1 MAKKKVVEAPIIEN
15 INNTAL
21 DELMGER
28 FGIYAKDVIQ
38 ERAIP
43 DARDGLK
50 PVQRRIIFDMAITGN
65 TIDKPTKKSAHI
77 VGDVMGKYH
86 PHGDA
91 SIYDALAH
99 LSQNWRL
106 RYPLVDF
113 QGNNGSMDGD
123 EPAAPRYTE
132 ARLSAIS
139 NELVR
144 DLDMETVDMEL
155 TYDDSSKEPTV
166 LPSYFPNLF
175 ANGSTGIAVGIAT
188 EIPPHNLK
196 EINNAI
202 IYRIRHP
209 KCTTENLLAYVPGP
223 DFPTGGIVYEG
234 EGLKSIYLTGRGH
247 IDIAS
252 KTEIID
258 KEGEKQIII
267 TEIPY
272 GVIKSKLVFQIDKLR
287 HDKVVAGIDEVR
299 DETDKTG
306 LRIAIDLKDN
316 AKPEALLKYLM
327 NKTDLRCGYSANMVA
342 IVDQRPKT
350 MTLLSYCDCY
360 IAHRS
365 DVVTRRSRF
374 LLTKEENRLAIV
386 EGLIK
391 AVSVL
396 DQVVMIIRKSKDKA
410 DSKKNLSEAF
420 GFSEP
425 QAEAIVMMPLYKLSH
440 TDIVTLENERDS
452 LNKDIAYL
460 KDLLSDHA
468 KILDVIV
475 NNLKEISKKYGDERR
490 TSIQNGDAIDLNVD
504 KRDLIA
510 EEDTHLV
517 VSHDGY
523 LKRSSVKSF
532 VGSGGN
538 NGAKPG
544 KKPGDVLIYN
554 GLVKT
559 TDYLFGFT
567 NKGNYVYIPV
577 NEVKEAKW
585 NDIGGHMNAIV
596 SLSPDEK
603 VVRCFAI
610 RSFRDDLN
618 VVLLTKRAQI
628 KRIKLSAFPVARNS
642 KPVSAIKLSGIT
654 DELVDVS
661 ISSGNS
667 SLLVMGNNG
676 LGVVYNENEIPLTN
690 PRSGGI
696 KAGNFRGADAA
707 ALLSFAPNEKEKVLL
722 LTDRGH
728 TRVVDASKIEITSRL
743 KKSTVL
749 FNSFKSEP
757 HTLIYA
763 KKAEDLE
770 APFVINTILGN
781 GEEYKAT
788 FTDFYLTP
796 ADKYAKR
803 PENFPSK
810 DKIVLVEKEDY
821 DRIDENTVS
830 YEPSIVNRSLED
842 IQEPSIS
849 SKDSFEQI
857 SLFNDGGNEFA
868 DDDDSNDV
876 IVTPVDNASD
886 SSDNDDNPVRINP
899 LDDEDE

>member
-1 MAKKKVVEAPIIEN
+1 MAKKKIIEAPIVEN

-21 DELMGER
+21 DELMGDR

-50 PVQRRIIFDMAITGN
+50 PVQRRIVFDMAITGN

-144 DLDMETVDMEL
+144 DLDMSTVDMEL
-155 TYDDSSKEPTV
+155 TYDDSLKEPTV
-166 LPSYFPNLF
+166 LPAFFPNLF

-196 EINNAI
+196 EIISAV

-209 KCTTENLLAYVPGP
+209 KCAPENLLSCVPGP
-223 DFPTGGIVYEG
+223 DFPTGGIVYESD
-234 EGLKSIYLTGRGH
+234 GLKSIYLTGRGH

-267 TEIPY
+267 TEIPF
-272 GVIKSKLVFQIDKLR
+272 GVVKSKLVFQIDKLR
-287 HDKVVAGIDEVR
+287 HDKTVAGIEEVR

-316 AKPEALLKYLM
+316 AKPQALLNFLM

-350 MTLLSYCDCY
+350 MTLVSYCDCY
-360 IAHRS
+360 IAHQC
-365 DVVTRRSRF
+365 DVIARRSRF
-374 LLTKEENRLAIV
+374 LLNKNESRLSIV

-396 DQVVMIIRKSKDKA
+396 DEVVSIIRKSKDKA
-410 DSKKNLSEAF
+410 DSKHNLMERF

-425 QAEAIVMMPLYKLSH
+425 QVEAIVMMPLYKLSH
-440 TDIVTLENERDS
+440 TDIVTLENERHT
-452 LNKDIAYL
+452 LNNDISYL
-460 KDLLSDHA
+460 KGLLSDHG

-490 TSIQNGDAIDLNVD
+490 TSIQDANGMVTSVD

-517 VSHDGY
+517 VSRDGY

-544 KKPGDVLIYN
+544 KKPGDVIIFN
-554 GLVKT
+554 ALVKT
-559 TDYLFGFT
+559 TDYLLGFT
-567 NKGNYVYIPV
+567 NKGNYVYLPV
-577 NEVKEAKW
+577 NEIKEAKW
-585 NDIGGHMNAIV
+585 NDIGGHMNTMV

-603 VVRCFAI
+603 IVVCFGI
-610 RSFRDDLN
+610 KKFRDDLN
-618 VVLLTKRAQI
+618 AILLTKLGQI
-628 KRIKLSAFPVARNS
+628 KRIKLSSFPVVRNT
-642 KPVSAIKLSGIT
+642 KPISAIKLSGIS
-654 DELVDVS
+654 DELVDAV
-661 ISSGNS
+661 ISSGNG
-667 SLLVMGNNG
+667 SLLVMGENG
-676 LGVVYNENEIPLTN
+676 LAVAYNENEIPLTN
-690 PRSGGI
+690 TKSGGI
-696 KAGNFRGADAA
+696 KSGNFRGANAA
-707 ALLSFAPNEKEKVLL
+707 CLLAFSPNEKEKIIL
-722 LTDRGH
+722 LTDRAH
-728 TRVVDASKIEITSRL
+728 TRVMDASKIEISSRL
-743 KKSTVL
+743 KKATSL
-749 FNSFKSEP
+749 FNCFKSEP
-757 HTLIYA
+757 HSLLFA
-763 KKAEDLE
+763 KKVGDMVP
-770 APFVINTILGN
+770 PFVLQTVLDS
-781 GEEYKAT
+781 GEPYKIT
-788 FTDFYLTP
+788 YPDFYLTP
-796 ADKYAKR
+796 TDKYAKH
-803 PENFPSK
+803 PDGFSIK
-810 DKIVLVEKEDY
+810 DKVALVEKEGNV
-821 DRIDENTVS
+821 RIDEKTISYAPPVENTS
-830 YEPSIVNRSLED
+830 EKAERID
-842 IQEPSIS
+842 
-849 SKDSFEQI
+849 KASFEQLP
-857 SLFNDGGNEFA
+857 LFNESSFA
-868 DDDDSNDV
+868 DDDDTNDV
-876 IVTPVDNASD
+876 VATPVDFN
-886 SSDNDDNPVRINP
+886 NDLSNNKDDKKDFELKINP
-899 LDDEDE
+899 FDEDE

>member
-1 MAKKKVVEAPIIEN
+1 MAKKKVEEAPIIEN
-15 INNTAL
+15 ISLTAM

-50 PVQRRIIFDMAITGN
+50 PVQRRIVFDMAITGN

-202 IYRIRHP
+202 IYRIKHP
-209 KCTTENLLAYVPGP
+209 TCSAEDLLSYVPGP
-223 DFPTGGIVYEG
+223 DFPTGGIIYES

-247 IDIAS
+247 IDISS
-252 KTEIID
+252 KAEIVD
-258 KEGEKQIII
+258 GEDGKQIII

-287 HDKVVAGIDEVR
+287 HDKTVAGIEEVR

-316 AKPEALLKYLM
+316 AKPESLLKYLM
-327 NKTDLRCGYSANMVA
+327 SKTDMRCGYSANMVA
-342 IVDQRPKT
+342 IVDRRPQT

-360 IAHRS
+360 ISHQS
-365 DVVTRRSRF
+365 DVITRRSRF
-374 LLTKEENRLAIV
+374 LLNKEESRLSIV

-391 AVSVL
+391 AVSIL
-396 DQVVMIIRKSKDKA
+396 DEVVAIIRKSRDKA
-410 DSKKNLSEAF
+410 DSKANLEATF

-440 TDIVTLENERDS
+440 TDIVTLENERDT
-452 LNKDIAYL
+452 LKKDIDYL
-460 KDLLSDHA
+460 KSLLADHSA
-468 KILDVIV
+468 ILDVIIA
-475 NNLKEISKKYGDERR
+475 NLKEISKKYGDERK
-490 TSIQNGDAIDLNVD
+490 TKIESASGLDLSVD

-517 VSHDGY
+517 VSKDGY
-523 LKRSSVKSF
+523 IKRSTVKSF

-544 KKPGDVLIYN
+544 TKPGDVIVYHA
-554 GLVKT
+554 LVKT
-559 TDYLFGFT
+559 TDYLLGFT
-567 NKGNYVYIPV
+567 SKGNYVYIPI
-577 NEVKEAKW
+577 NEVKEVKW
-585 NDIGGHMNAIV
+585 NDIGGHINAMV
-596 SLSPDEK
+596 SISPDEK
-603 VVRCFAI
+603 IVRCFAVKK
-610 RSFRDDLN
+610 FRDDLFIA
-618 VVLLTKRAQI
+618 LLSKRGQI
-628 KRIKLSAFPVARNS
+628 KRIRLSSFPLVRNS
-642 KPVSAIKLSGIT
+642 KPVSAMKLSGLT
-654 DELVDVS
+654 DSLVDVTLT
-661 ISSGNS
+661 SGNS
-667 SLLVMGNNG
+667 NLLVMGNNG
-676 LGVVYNENEIPLTN
+676 LAVFYNENEIPVTN

-696 KAGNFRGADAA
+696 KAGNFKGADASC
-707 ALLSFAPNEKEKVLL
+707 LLAFAPEEKSKILL
-722 LTDRGH
+722 ITDRAY
-728 TRVVDASKIEITSRL
+728 TCVSDISRIPLSSRL
-743 KKSTVL
+743 KKATTL
-749 FNSFKSEP
+749 FNSFKNEP
-757 HTLIYA
+757 HALFSA
-763 KKAEDLE
+763 FKVGNKE
-770 APFVINTILGN
+770 APISYNAVLSS
-781 GEEYKAT
+781 GESYVAT
-788 FTDFYLTP
+788 FADLYLTP
-796 ADKYAKR
+796 AEKYAKR
-803 PENFPSK
+803 P
-810 DKIVLVEKEDY
+810 DKFLVK
-821 DRIDENTVS
+821 DRIVSLGREDDDRVDESIVS
-830 YEPSIVNRSLED
+830 YAPPVKEEEVTDPVESIKSEED
-842 IQEPSIS
+842 
-849 SKDSFEQI
+849 DFEQI
-857 SLFNDGGNEFA
+857 SLFDEEEETDKASEEGSA
-868 DDDDSNDV
+868 DEAISL
-876 IVTPVDNASD
+876 
-886 SSDNDDNPVRINP
+886 NP
-899 LDDEDE
+899 LDEDE

>member
-1 MAKKKVVEAPIIEN
+1 MAKKKIVEAPIIEN

-209 KCTTENLLAYVPGP
+209 KCRADDLLSYVPGP
-223 DFPTGGIVYEG
+223 DFPTGGIIYES

-252 KTEIID
+252 KAEIID

-350 MTLLSYCDCY
+350 MTLVSYCDCY
-360 IAHRS
+360 IAHQS

-396 DQVVMIIRKSKDKA
+396 DRVVTIIRKSKDKA
-410 DSKKNLSEAF
+410 DSKKNLSDAF
-420 GFSEP
+420 GFTEP

-460 KDLLSDHA
+460 RDLLSDRT
-468 KILDVIV
+468 KILDAIV

-517 VSHDGY
+517 VSRDGY

-538 NGAKPG
+538 NGTKPG

-577 NEVKEAKW
+577 NDVKEAKW

-596 SLSPDEK
+596 ALSPDEK
-603 VVRCFAI
+603 IIRCFAI
-610 RSFRDDLN
+610 KTFRDDLN
-618 VVLLTKRAQI
+618 VTLLTKRAQI
-628 KRIKLSAFPVARNS
+628 KRIKLSAFPVVRNS
-642 KPVSAIKLSGIT
+642 KPVQAIKLSGIT
-654 DELVDVS
+654 DELVDVA

-728 TRVVDASKIEITSRL
+728 TRVVDASKIEVTSRL

-749 FNSFKSEP
+749 FNTFKSEP
-757 HTLIYA
+757 HALVYA
-763 KKAEDLE
+763 RKVDGLE
-770 APFVINTILGN
+770 APFVINTVLEN

-788 FTDFYLTP
+788 FADFYLTP
-796 ADKYAKR
+796 IDKYAKR

-810 DKIVLVEKEDY
+810 DKISLVEKEDY
-821 DRIDENTVS
+821 DRIDEKTIS
-830 YEPSIVNRSLED
+830 YEPSIANAPLVGT
-842 IQEPSIS
+842 QEPSS
-849 SKDSFEQI
+849 SCKDSFEQI
-857 SLFNDGGNEFA
+857 SLFNDSGNEFA
-868 DDDDSNDV
+868 DDDSNDV
-876 IVTPVDNASD
+876 VVTPIDSD
-886 SSDNDDNPVRINP
+886 DVSSDNGDNPVRINP